1 MPVSFGMR
9 NEENERINNVL
20 KQLVA
25 LTFVPE
31 NWNEGNAAT
40 QLQKLGLSLEV
51 LKTISI
57 QELTDYLLMY
67 HMDWANMEL
76 FADVV
81 ASLST
86 KAGLELLKEKAVG
99 TYNFIQQ
106 ESKMFSFEIMG
117 KVNALNKI

>member
-1 MPVSFGMR
+1 MLTKGLR
-9 NEENERINNVL
+9 DEENERINNVL

-31 NWNEGNAAT
+31 NRNEGNVAI

-51 LKTISI
+51 LTTISLT
-57 QELTDYLLMY
+57 ELTDYLLNY

-81 ASLST
+81 ASLSAE
-86 KAGLELLKEKAVG
+86 AGLELLKEKAVG
-99 TYNFIQQ
+99 VYNFIQH

-117 KVNALNKI
+117 KVNALSKI

>member
-1 MPVSFGMR
+1 MLTKGLR
-9 NEENERINNVL
+9 DEENERINNVL

-31 NWNEGNAAT
+31 NWNEVDAAT

-57 QELTDYLLMY
+57 QELTDYLLRY

-81 ASLST
+81 ASLSA
-86 KAGLELLKEKAVG
+86 KARLELLKEKAVG
-99 TYNFIQQ
+99 VYNFIQQ

>member
-1 MPVSFGMR
+1 MLTKGLR
-9 NEENERINNVL
+9 DEENERINNVL

-31 NWNEGNAAT
+31 NWNEGEVST

-57 QELTDYLLMY
+57 HELTEYLLRY
-67 HMDWANMEL
+67 HVDWANMEL

-81 ASLST
+81 ASLSA

-99 TYNFIQQ
+99 VYNFIQH

>member
-1 MPVSFGMR
+1 MLTKGLR
-9 NEENERINNVL
+9 DEENERINNVL

-31 NWNEGNAAT
+31 KGNEVDVAI

-51 LKTISI
+51 LKTISLT
-57 QELTDYLLMY
+57 ELTDYLLNY
-67 HMDWANMEL
+67 HMDWTNMEL

-81 ASLST
+81 ASLSAE
-86 KAGLELLKEKAVG
+86 AGLELLKEKAVG
-99 TYNFIQQ
+99 VYNFIQH

-117 KVNALNKI
+117 KVNALSKI